1 MNVADMRVIQSPEA
15 RKMQADCHTLGHQGG
30 LELEKVYW
38 WLVTDRQSPAP
49 YELTIKIRGLSQR
62 QALAFS
68 RDDILGY
75 RTGQSTAAVLG
86 RMREALQHVRSD
98 VEEPPVTF

>member
-1 MNVADMRVIQSPEA
+1 MHVVDMRVIQSPAA
-15 RKMQADCHTLGHQGG
+15 RKMQADCRALGQPLG

-49 YELTIKIRGLSQR
+49 YELTIKVRGLSHR

-68 RDDILGY
+68 RADILGY
-75 RTGQSTAAVLG
+75 RTGQSTAEVLG
-86 RMREALQHVRSD
+86 RMREALQNVRSD

>member
-1 MNVADMRVIQSPEA
+1 MHVADMRVIQSPEA
-15 RKMQADCHTLGHQGG
+15 RKMQADCRALGHQFG

-38 WLVTDRQSPAP
+38 WFVTDRRSQAP
-49 YELTIKIRGLSQR
+49 YELTIKVRGLSQR
-62 QALAFS
+62 QTPAFS